1 MVTEQ
6 HAAGALDGSVDPEE
20 LTTLLAQENQALLVT
35 LAQLKAENSALKAT
49 QPAAGE
55 PKGWRLVPVEPLLGM
70 MSDKDHETRIS
81 SERKLLAML
90 DKAPPAAAHG
100 DEAVAVVGTVPDGS
114 GFKSLD
120 FKVDLQDLPD
130 GTKLY
135 ARRSQGDGEVQ

>member
-55 PKGWRLVPVEPLLGM
+55 PVAWQQRAALKVEREARENGRYDFEP
-70 MSDKDHETRIS
+70 
-81 SERKLLAML
+81 
-90 DKAPPAAAHG
+90 APPAAAHG
-100 DEAVAVVGTVPDGS
+100 DEAVLWELLEELRTATDRQALPGEFIRVMWES
-114 GFKSLD
+114 GCD
-120 FKVDLQDLPD
+120 WIN
-130 GTKLY
+130 
-135 ARRSQGDGEVQ
+135 ARAAMRAQGGGGEV